1 VKDEE
6 FFELTPEGVN
16 TIYIISE
23 LFRNTDLDTS
33 EIAERVGLDTFSMS
47 ILMALGD
54 QVGVT
59 DAIEEI
65 IGEDIDE
72 EMKELNG

>member
-1 VKDEE
+1 VNDEE
-6 FFELTPEGVN
+6 IFRLTPEGVN

-23 LFRNTDLDTS
+23 LYRNTDIDAS
-33 EIAERVGLDTFSMS
+33 EIASMVGLDTFSMS

-59 DAIEEI
+59 DAIDEF
-65 IGEDIDE
+65 IGEDIDDE
-72 EMKELNG
+72 VRELNG